1 MTTHTGGEL
10 RNQRKKFSLEQ
21 VLEAARTLPPGD
33 QRKLREE
40 LAKTEQVYLVA
51 PNLSEEVIQEGR
63 ELAEDVRAEIEETGE
78 TLEETMSRLRGRKW
92 SS

>member
-10 RNQRKKFSLEQ
+10 RNRGKKFSFEQ
-21 VLEAARTLPPGD
+21 VLEAARALPLGD

-40 LAKTEQVYLVA
+40 LAKTEQVYLVG
-51 PNLSEEVIQEGR
+51 PNSSEEVIQHGR
-63 ELAEDVRAEIEETGE
+63 MLAEEVRAEIEETRE